1 MRYRREPAERTMLLD
16 ITRLRTAPQDVNR
29 QIPAEEFADLKEEFR
44 VVGPTELVGTV
55 RREKGTTV
63 ILEVR
68 VSSVMEMTCG
78 RCLEP
83 FTVPV
88 YEDVRTRFVPPAE
101 FAKAT
106 AETAK
111 RDGKLEADDAGD
123 DIEEGETAG
132 GAEEEVIAIAEY
144 RDDKIDLNEVVREQ
158 LYLALPM
165 KPLCREDCK
174 GLCPVCGVNRNRET
188 CACQQEWVD
197 PRMAALKKF
206 KTRNE

>member
-1 MRYRREPAERTMLLD
+1 MLLD

-29 QIPAEEFADLKEEFR
+29 QIPAEAFADLKDEFR
-44 VVGPTELVGTV
+44 VVGPTDVVGTV

-68 VSSVMEMTCG
+68 VSSVIEMTCG

-88 YEDVRTRFVPPAE
+88 YADVRTRFVPPAE
-101 FAKAT
+101 FAKVT
-106 AETAK
+106 AETAPH
-111 RDGKLEADDAGD
+111 DGELTVG
-123 DIEEGETAG
+123 EEDEGTT
-132 GAEEEVIAIAEY
+132 EEEVVGIAEY
-144 RDDKIDLNEVVREQ
+144 RDDKIDLAEVVREQ

-188 CACQQEWVD
+188 CTCQLEWVD
-197 PRMAALKKF
+197 PRMPALKKW
-206 KTRNE
+206 KTRNEFS

>member
-1 MRYRREPAERTMLLD
+1 MLLD

-29 QIPAEEFADLKEEFR
+29 QIPAEEFADLKDDFK
-44 VVGPTELVGTV
+44 VVGPSDVAGTV
-55 RREKGTTV
+55 RRDKGTAV

-68 VSSVMEMTCG
+68 VSSVMEMTCS

-101 FAKAT
+101 FAKVT
-106 AETAK
+106 AETAT
-111 RDGKLEADDAGD
+111 RDGDLDASGDDEEVSESGAQGAGD
-123 DIEEGETAG
+123 
-132 GAEEEVIAIAEY
+132 EVVGIAEY
-144 RDDKIDLNEVVREQ
+144 RDDKIDLTEVVREQ

-188 CACQQEWVD
+188 CTCQEVWVD

-206 KTRNE
+206 KTSNE

>member
-1 MRYRREPAERTMLLD
+1 MLLD
-16 ITRLRTAPQDVNR
+16 ISRLRTAAQDVNR
-29 QIPAEEFADLKEEFR
+29 QIGPDAFADLKDDFK
-44 VVGPTELVGTV
+44 VVGTTDVVGTV

-68 VSSVMEMTCG
+68 VSSVIEVTCS

-88 YEDVRTRFVPPAE
+88 YVDVTTRFVPPAD
-101 FAKAT
+101 FAKVT
-106 AETAK
+106 EETAARTGRLK
-111 RDGKLEADDAGD
+111 AGD
-123 DIEEGETAG
+123 AAEDEDEAG
-132 GAEEEVIAIAEY
+132 GAEHVLGLAEY
-144 RDDKIDLNEVVREQ
+144 RDEKIDLGEVVREQ

-188 CACQQEWVD
+188 CTCQQEWVD
-197 PRMAALKKF
+197 PRMAALKEWKVRKD
-206 KTRNE
+206 KT

>member
-1 MRYRREPAERTMLLD
+1 MLLD

-29 QIPAEEFADLKEEFR
+29 QIPAEEFADLKDEFR
-44 VVGPTELVGTV
+44 VVGPTEVVGTV

-68 VSSVMEMTCG
+68 VSSVMEMTCS

-101 FAKAT
+101 FAKVT
-106 AETAK
+106 AETATH
-111 RDGKLEADDAGD
+111 DGKLTGD
-123 DIEEGETAG
+123 GDSAEPEVEDLEVGGAAEGE
-132 GAEEEVIAIAEY
+132 EVVGIAEY
-144 RDDKIDLNEVVREQ
+144 RDDKIDLTEVVREQ

-188 CACQQEWVD
+188 CTCQEVWVD
-197 PRMAALKKF
+197 PRMAALKQW